1 MMRPRWPS
9 TALRWPAVAGI
20 LALGLALGAQRAS
33 ASAPPPTG
41 ASDDPGGS
49 AALSRTASAAEPG
62 EIRFGISAPARQ
74 APVLADNPGGALW
87 PEGAIALAGVVAALT
102 LGFVAGRRRWRQRTA
117 AGSGDGPTAP
127 GMTFAAIVE
136 AAGLAIIGADA
147 NGVITAWNAGAE
159 RLLGYS
165 AAERLGGSLFE
176 VPPERHRAGARE
188 LLARALQGEAVAV
201 ERGVALR
208 RDGREVMVSIAT
220 FPVRDAAGRVTGVGS
235 VIGDTGARVAA
246 EREQAWLAA
255 IVEAS
260 GDAIVSY
267 AGDGTVLTWNR
278 GAERLLGFT
287 AEEMVGTRAEQI
299 LPSEDGDSGLPAT
312 GAPESDGMT
321 ETETVRVTKDGRRL
335 DVAATFLN
343 MPGPG
348 GRQVRVAILRDISE
362 KKRLERERAEAV
374 NEALRL
380 AEVVHSANDAI
391 LIRDMSGVITYVN
404 PAFERTIGW
413 QASRIVGIRG
423 LDLAREGEREGLA
436 PLTRRALSGEPFEA
450 EIEAHPPDGRVI
462 PVRISAFPIRDLTGA
477 QTGVAAIFHDLTE
490 ERRAALDRQEA
501 AQVAAQL
508 ATIVESSDDAIMSRD
523 PEGRV
528 LTWNNAAE
536 RLFGYTAGEMV
547 GATMEP
553 IEPPELR
560 DESAGFAERARR
572 GETVR
577 AETERLTKDG
587 RRIAV
592 AFSLFPLPGPGG
604 APAALAAVVHDI
616 SDRKKADAALRE
628 SEERYRLLIDTS
640 PYAVA
645 VHQDGKVVFANR
657 AGARLVGARSPDE
670 LKGKAIWE
678 VLHPDS
684 REAARARIDAMVAG
698 TQGSYTVE
706 DVYMRADGTP
716 VAVEVTAVPFVYEG
730 RPAIQVVVLD
740 ITARKRAEE
749 ERQRMEAQVQHTQK
763 LESLGVLAGG
773 IAHDFNNLLTGIVG
787 NAGMALDELPAG
799 SSAYEVV
806 RDVEAAGLRAA
817 ELTRQLLAYAGKAR
831 FSVGPVDLSVLV
843 SEMAHL
849 LEVSISKK
857 ARLVFR
863 SDPGLPAIEGDAT
876 QLRQVVMNL
885 ITNASDAIG
894 ERPGTITVTTGAM
907 EATREDLLRSY
918 VDGDLPPGQYVY
930 VEVADTG
937 SGMDQA
943 TVDRIFEP
951 FFTTK
956 FTGRGLGMA
965 AVLGII
971 RSHRGAIIVT
981 SEPGKGSTF
990 RVLIPAAATA
1000 AIAPAPGPEARVQV
1014 TLATS
1019 RVLVVDDDDAVR
1031 KLTARVL
1038 EGAGATVTMARDGH
1052 EAVRL
1057 FRAGHGGFDFV
1068 VLDLT
1073 MPGMDGAETFRVL
1086 RAIDARVRVVLSSGY
1101 GEEEALA
1108 RLEGT
1113 GAAGFI
1119 QKPYRPSELLAL
1131 VQKVLQG

>member
-9 TALRWPAVAGI
+9 AALRWPAGAGI
-20 LALGLALGAQRAS
+20 LALGLALGAQQAS
-33 ASAPPPTG
+33 ASALPLTG
-41 ASDDPGGS
+41 ANDDPGGS
-49 AALSRTASAAEPG
+49 AALSRTAPAAEPG
-62 EIRFGISAPARQ
+62 EIRFGISTPARQ
-74 APVLADNPGGALW
+74 APVLAGGPGGALW

-102 LGFVAGRRRWRQRTA
+102 LGFAAGRRRWRQRTA
-117 AGSGDGPTAP
+117 AGSGDGPPAP
-127 GMTFAAIVE
+127 GMTFDAIVE

-220 FPVRDAAGRVTGVGS
+220 FPVRDATGRVTGVGS
-235 VIGDTGARVAA
+235 VVGDTGPRVAA

-287 AEEMVGTRAEQI
+287 AEEVVGTRAEQI
-299 LPSEDGDSGLPAT
+299 LPAEDGDSGSPAT

-391 LIRDMSGVITYVN
+391 LIRDMSGVITFVN
-404 PAFERTIGW
+404 AAFERLAGMPS
-413 QASRIVGIRG
+413 AEVVGAQS
-423 LDLAREGEREGLA
+423 LSLTTKEERERLA
-436 PLTRRALSGEPFEA
+436 SLAASALGGEPYVTEFEA
-450 EIEAHPPDGRVI
+450 RLRNGRSL
-462 PVRISAFPIRDLTGA
+462 PVRLVSFPIRDTAGV

-490 ERRAALDRQEA
+490 ERRVGRERIEA
-501 AQVAAQL
+501 ARIAAHM
-508 ATIVESSDDAIMSRD
+508 AAIVESSDDAIMSRD
-523 PEGRV
+523 LEGRI
-528 LTWNNAAE
+528 LSWNPAAE
-536 RLFGYTAGEMV
+536 RLFGYAAEEMV
-547 GATMEP
+547 GQTPA
-553 IEPPELR
+553 ILVPPELQ
-560 DESAGFAERARR
+560 EETAGQVARAFR
-572 GETVR
+572 GEVVHV
-577 AETERLTKDG
+577 ETERIAKDG
-587 RRIAV
+587 HRITIALM
-592 AFSLFPLPGPGG
+592 LFPVVG
-604 APAALAAVVHDI
+604 ASDEPPILAAIARDI
-616 SDRKKADAALRE
+616 GPRKQAEMALRE

-645 VHQDGKVVFANR
+645 VHQDGQIVFANR
-657 AGARLVGARSPDE
+657 AGARLVGANSPDE

-706 DVYMRADGTP
+706 DVYMRSDGTP
-716 VAVEVTAVPFVYEG
+716 VAVEVTAVPLVYEG

-894 ERPGTITVTTGAM
+894 ENPGTITVTTGAM

-990 RVLIPAAATA
+990 RVLIPASAAVA
-1000 AIAPAPGPEARVQV
+1000 APAPGPEARVQV

-1019 RVLVVDDDDAVR
+1019 RALVVDDDEAVR

-1038 EGAGATVTMARDGH
+1038 EGAGATVTVARDGH

-1057 FRAGHGGFDFV
+1057 FRAGHGGFDVV

-1086 RAIDARVRVVLSSGY
+1086 RAIDAKVRVVLSSGY